1 MENELSEQKQI
12 ENGVG
17 RGCLF
22 DLDLFKPNGGTTLRG
37 LNDLPEFILGERNLK
52 IIRYADRTVLMTN
65 SERQLKE
72 LLDEVVGHTKKKGLT
87 VCGCKQKR
95 LFKV

>member
-1 MENELSEQKQI
+1 MENELREEKQI
-12 ENGVG
+12 ESGVG

-37 LNDLPEFILGERNLK
+37 LKDLPEFILGECNLK
-52 IIRYADRTVLMTN
+52 IIRYADGTVLMTN
-65 SERQLKE
+65 SEKQLKV
-72 LLDEVVGHTKKKGLT
+72 LLDEVVEHTEKKGLT
-87 VCGCKQKR
+87 VRGCQQKR